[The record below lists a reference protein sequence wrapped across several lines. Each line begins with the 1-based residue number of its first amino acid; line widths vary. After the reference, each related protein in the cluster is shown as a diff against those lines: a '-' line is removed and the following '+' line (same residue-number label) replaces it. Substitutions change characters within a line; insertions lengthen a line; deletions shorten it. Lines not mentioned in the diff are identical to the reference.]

1 MSSDFVSCFVD
12 GLVAGIKEEGDYLK
26 IKTDVARNNFIKR
39 RLVDISKQLV
49 GVSVDGKLLEL
60 KEHKHLVYDYAYRDT
75 DSNETFYNSGVTGE
89 STDNPIRDRY

>member
-1 MSSDFVSCFVD
+1 VD

-60 KEHKHLVYDYAYRDT
+60 KEHKHLV
-75 DSNETFYNSGVTGE
+75 
-89 STDNPIRDRY
+89 